1 MSRAKA
7 KGTETA
13 IERSS
18 SLTKAIDI
26 IEATVHPTAASTT
39 AQLAA
44 MLGLAKPTAH
54 RLVGTLRELGFL
66 QRDPG
71 SGQLIEGNRLVALS
85 LNVLA
90 SAARRGPR
98 HSILD
103 ALAEKTGET
112 ANLGVMAA
120 GQVVYV
126 DRVETKWPLGLRFD
140 AGSRVPIHCT
150 ALGKMFLSHM
160 PERQRRKY
168 LTTLPLT
175 RYTENTHTDPES
187 LERDLERIRADGVS
201 FDNCEFMSGVVCLAV
216 PVLGPDSRVVAGIAF
231 SAPEARLTVEE
242 ARRHVPALM
251 EAARKM
257 AVTFEDDSEPNHT
270 DMSPHPQAAFTK

>member
-1 MSRAKA
+1 MTRPELKVHENGS
-7 KGTETA
+7 
-13 IERSS
+13 ERSG
-18 SLTKAIDI
+18 SLTKALDI
-26 IEATVHPTAASTT
+26 IEATVRKTSPSTT
-39 AQLAA
+39 AELAA
-44 MLGLAKPTAH
+44 VLGLAKPTAH
-54 RLVGTLRELGFL
+54 RVVGTLRELGFL
-66 QRDPG
+66 QREPG

-126 DRVETKWPLGLRFD
+126 DRVETKWPLGLRFE

-150 ALGKMFLSHM
+150 ALGKMFLSQM
-160 PERQRRKY
+160 SPRQRRKY
-168 LTTLPLT
+168 LETLPLT
-175 RYTENTHTDPES
+175 RYTENTHTSVES
-187 LERDLERIRADGVS
+187 LERDLEAIRADGVS
-201 FDNCEFMSGVVCLAV
+201 FDNCEFMSGVVCVAV
-216 PVLGPDSRVVAGIAF
+216 PVRGPGSRVVAGVAF

-251 EAARKM
+251 DAAGKL
-257 AVTFEDDSEPNHT
+257 AVTFEDDSDPVNSDKSSRSKT
-270 DMSPHPQAAFTK
+270 ASMK